1 MKSQEEKAEEFR
13 ALHHA
18 KHILVLPN
26 CWDVPSARV
35 FEEAGFPAVATSSAA
50 LMASLGYPDGEIIS
64 KVELVS
70 AVKKIAKSLS
80 VPLSVDLVAGFGETA
95 REVVVS
101 VSSIIEAGAVG
112 VNIEDF
118 FHETKTLRPMETQA
132 EKITAIKELGQAIH
146 IPIVINARTDALR
159 YATGDMEAKLDEAIR
174 RATVYRD
181 AGADCVYPLGL
192 TDPQSISKF
201 VRALSFP
208 VNVMVRPGLP
218 PISELERLGVAR
230 VSLGPTASY
239 ATMGL
244 LKRIA
249 TELLEKGTYENLLKG
264 TITIE
269 ELQKLALPK
278 T

>member
-1 MKSQEEKAEEFR
+1 MESQEEKAEEFR

>member
-1 MKSQEEKAEEFR
+1 
-13 ALHHA
+13 
-18 KHILVLPN
+18 
-26 CWDVPSARV
+26 V

-95 REVVVS
+95 REVAVS
-101 VSSIIEAGAVG
+101 VSGIIEAGAVG

-146 IPIVINARTDALR
+146 MPIVINARTDALR
-159 YATGDMEAKLDEAIR
+159 YAAGDMEAKLDEAIR

-192 TDPQSISKF
+192 TDPPSISKF

-264 TITIE
+264 AITIE